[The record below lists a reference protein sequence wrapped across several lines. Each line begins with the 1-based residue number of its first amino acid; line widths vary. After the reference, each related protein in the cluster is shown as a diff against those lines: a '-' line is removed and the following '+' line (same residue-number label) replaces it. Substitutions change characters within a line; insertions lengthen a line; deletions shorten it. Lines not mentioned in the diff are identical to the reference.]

1 MIIFL
6 AIITSEKE
14 KMQLLLLSGKVFILA
29 YAYVEL
35 VFDKGIFQKKVLKGN
50 GTITCPGCVVP
61 VLNYL
66 AIKCLSLIL
75 I

>member
-29 YAYVEL
+29 YAYVKL

-66 AIKCLSLIL
+66 AINCLSLFL